1 MSDDGGLITRL
12 PFRDTRLPVRT
23 RVADLLARLSL
34 DERIAM
40 LHQFAPG
47 VERLGL
53 APFRTGQ
60 EALHGVAWMGPA
72 TVFPQAVGLGATWN
86 PELVRR
92 VGEAVGREARAM
104 RARDPRVGLNVWS
117 PTVNPL
123 RDPRWGRNEEGYAED
138 PCLTSALATAYTRG
152 LRGDHPERWRTA
164 PVLKHWLAHNNE
176 TDRDTTSSSVRP
188 RVLHEYDLA
197 AFRGAVRAGAVA
209 GVMPAYN
216 LVNGRPNHLS
226 PYLREQLRTWTDQE
240 LVVCSD
246 AGAPS
251 NLVDSEHYFDSHA
264 EAIAAALLAGVD
276 SFTDHDQDASK
287 TIARVRGALERGL
300 IDASTV
306 DTAVGRLLTMRCGLG
321 EFDEC
326 DEPEGAAGGIDGA
339 FDTPAHRALALE
351 AAEQAVV
358 LLANDGLLPLSESGV
373 RTLAVV
379 GPLADECKL
388 DWYSGSLIRRS
399 SPREAL
405 AERLGADRVVFA
417 DGLDTVRL
425 RTAAG
430 WVRVPD
436 AGAEGE
442 RPVLPVLRVRSAE
455 EGPTDEGPTG
465 EGPADEGSLNPAH
478 TAGRTDLPP
487 LTVGDTPTE
496 LSLADWGGGVLTL
509 RAPSGRYLTV
519 ADDGFVRAAAERPGG
534 WVVQETFTLE
544 AHRDGHLLRH
554 MGTGGYV
561 CVAAGALKVAERDSD
576 AEGTVFRL
584 EVVERGEDAVARAA
598 ARADAVVV
606 VAGNDPHIGG
616 RETEDRTTLALPAQQ
631 ERLWR
636 AAHAANPR
644 TALVL
649 TSSYPYAVGEA
660 ADALPA
666 LLWTAH
672 GGQAAGTALARVLFG
687 DISPAGRLPQTWY
700 ASHDDLPD
708 LLDYDIIAAR
718 ATYLYFDGA
727 PLFPFG
733 HGLSYTDFSYG
744 ELSVRRAAG
753 LTVACEVTNSGPC
766 DGDEVVQI
774 YASAPGPSRV
784 PLPHR
789 RLIAH
794 RRVRLRRGER
804 VRLFFTVPV
813 EDALGFWDVAHGR
826 WTVDPGTYEIHA
838 GASSADL
845 RATATVT
852 VEGPPP
858 APRPVLRRGLEAAD
872 YDAADGIVLVDRT
885 KVRGDAVA
893 RRDDAV
899 GRLLFRACD
908 FGAGAT
914 SMTVEAAR
922 DAAAAGA
929 GAEDDATVGVH
940 LADGTTLATVAVPP
954 TGGRYTYTTV
964 RAVLPTSPT
973 GVQDL
978 HITLRGGLR
987 LARLGFSG

>member
-1 MSDDGGLITRL
+1 MMSDNGGLITRP
-12 PFRDTRLPVRT
+12 PFRDARLPVRT
-23 RVADLLARLSL
+23 RVADLLARLTL

-86 PELVRR
+86 PQLVRR

-117 PTVNPL
+117 PTVNLL

-164 PVLKHWLAHNNE
+164 PILKHWLAHNNE

-188 RVLHEYDLA
+188 RILHEYDLA
-197 AFRGAVRAGAVA
+197 AFRGPVRAGAVA

-216 LVNGRPNHLS
+216 LVNGRPNHVS

-251 NLVDSEHYFDSHA
+251 NLVDSEHYFDTHE
-264 EAIAAALLAGVD
+264 EAVAAALLAGVD

-306 DTAVGRLLTMRCGLG
+306 DTAVRRLLTMRCALG
-321 EFDEC
+321 EFDEP
-326 DEPEGAAGGIDGA
+326 DEPDGWAGGA

-358 LLANDGLLPLSESGV
+358 LLANDGLLPLSESAV

-436 AGAEGE
+436 A
-442 RPVLPVLRVRSAE
+442 AE
-455 EGPTDEGPTG
+455 EGGGPAD
-465 EGPADEGSLNPAH
+465 EGPADEGSAEGGSLDPAH
-478 TAGRTDLPP
+478 AAGRTDLPP

-519 ADDGFVRAAAERPGG
+519 AGDGFVRAAAERPGG
-534 WVVQETFTLE
+534 WVVQETYRLE
-544 AHRDGHLLRH
+544 AHRGGHLLRH

-561 CVAAGALKVAERDSD
+561 CVAAGGLKVAERDSG

-649 TSSYPYAVGEA
+649 TAGYPYAVGEA

-687 DISPAGRLPQTWY
+687 DVSPAGRLPQTWY

-708 LLDYDIIAAR
+708 PLDYDIIASR

-744 ELSVRRAAG
+744 ELSVRREAD
-753 LTVACEVTNSGPC
+753 LTVECEVTNSGPY
-766 DGDEVVQI
+766 DGDEVVQL
-774 YASAPGPSRV
+774 YASAPASRV
-784 PLPHR
+784 PLPHH

-845 RATATVT
+845 RTTATVT

-858 APRPVLRRGLEAAD
+858 APRPVLRRGPEAAD
-872 YDAADGIVLVDRT
+872 YDAADGIVMVDRA

-893 RRDDAV
+893 CRDGAV

-914 SMTVEAAR
+914 SMTVEAAH
-922 DAAAAGA
+922 DAAGSAAG
-929 GAEDDATVGVH
+929 DDARVEVH

-964 RAVLPTSPT
+964 RAALRTPPT

-978 HITLRGGLR
+978 HITLRGNLR

>member
-1 MSDDGGLITRL
+1 MSGCQASDVTTPPFPAFRDPRL
-12 PFRDTRLPVRT
+12 PIGK
-23 RVADLLARLSL
+23 RVADLLTRLTL

-40 LHQFAPG
+40 LHQFAPA

-72 TVFPQAVGLGATWN
+72 TVFPQAVGLGATWH
-86 PELVRR
+86 PGLLRR
-92 VGEAVGREARAM
+92 IGEAVADEVRAM
-104 RARDPRVGLNVWS
+104 HAHDERIGLNVWA
-117 PTVNPL
+117 PVVNLL

-138 PCLTSALATAYTRG
+138 PYLTSALATAYTRG
-152 LRGDHPERWRTA
+152 LRGDDPDRWRTA

-176 TDRDTTSSSVRP
+176 TRRDTTSSSVRP

-216 LVNGRPNHLS
+216 LVNGRPNHVS
-226 PYLREQLRTWTDQE
+226 PYLREQLRTWTEQE

-251 NLVDSEHYFDSHA
+251 NLVDSEHYFDTHE
-264 EAIAAALLAGVD
+264 EAVAAALLAGVD

-287 TIARVRGALERGL
+287 TVERVRGALRRGL
-300 IDASTV
+300 IDASVV
-306 DTAVGRLLTMRCGLG
+306 DAAVRRLLTMRFALG
-321 EFDEC
+321 EFDPPA
-326 DEPEGAAGGIDGA
+326 EPAEAAG
-339 FDTPAHRALALE
+339 FDTPTHRALALE

-358 LLANDGLLPLSESGV
+358 LLKNDGLLPLSDATAGTV
-373 RTLAVV
+373 AVV
-379 GPLADECKL
+379 GPLADACRL

-399 SPREAL
+399 TPREAL
-405 AERLGADRVVFA
+405 VERLGAERVVFVE
-417 DGLDTVRL
+417 GTDTVRL

-436 AGAEGE
+436 TAVEE
-442 RPVLPVLRVRSAE
+442 RAQ
-455 EGPTDEGPTG
+455 
-465 EGPADEGSLNPAH
+465 EGSFNPAH

-487 LTVGDTPTE
+487 VTLGPAPTD
-496 LSLADWGGGVLTL
+496 LALADWGGGVLTL
-509 RAPSGRYLTV
+509 CAPSGRYLTV
-519 ADDGFVRAAAERPGG
+519 AEDGFVRAAAEQPEG

-544 AHRDGHLLRH
+544 RHGEGHLLRH
-554 MGTGGYV
+554 RGTGGYV
-561 CVAAGALKVAERDSD
+561 CVAAEGLKVAAPGGSD
-576 AEGTVFRL
+576 GAPEVAETAGPAVFTL

-598 ARADAVVV
+598 AGATTVLVL
-606 VAGNDPHIGG
+606 AGNDPHING

-649 TSSYPYAVGEA
+649 VSSYPYAVGEA

-672 GGQAAGTALARVLFG
+672 GGQAAGTGLARVLFG
-687 DISPAGRLPQTWY
+687 DVSPAGRLPQTWY
-700 ASHDDLPD
+700 AAEEELPD
-708 LLDYDIIAAR
+708 LLDYDIIASR

-733 HGLSYTDFSYG
+733 HGLSYTRFDYG
-744 ELSVRRAAG
+744 DLSVQRIESEGGADA
-753 LTVACEVTNSGPC
+753 LTVECEITNVGPC

-774 YASAPGPSRV
+774 YLGAPGARV
-784 PLPHR
+784 PRPHR

-794 RRVRLRRGER
+794 RRVHLRQGETA
-804 VRLFFTVPV
+804 RLFFTVPA
-813 EDALGFWDVAHGR
+813 EEALGFWDVAHGR
-826 WTVDPGTYEIHA
+826 WAVDPGTYEIHA
-838 GASSADL
+838 GASSADI
-845 RATATVT
+845 RRTATIT
-852 VEGPPP
+852 VDGPPP
-858 APRPVLRRGLEAAD
+858 APRPVLERGLTAAD
-872 YDAADGIVLVDRT
+872 FDSADGITLVDLT

-893 RRDDAV
+893 CGDDTV
-899 GRLLFRACD
+899 GRLLFRGCD
-908 FGAGAT
+908 FGAGART
-914 SMTVEAAR
+914 VTVEAAHAETTG
-922 DAAAAGA
+922 AAAV
-929 GAEDDATVGVH
+929 ELHLSDD
-940 LADGTTLATVAVPP
+940 TTLATVAIPP
-954 TGGRYTYTTV
+954 TGGPYRYTTV
-964 RAVLPTSPT
+964 GAALPTPPS
-973 GVQDL
+973 GVHDL
-978 HITLRGGLR
+978 HITLRGALR

>member
-1 MSDDGGLITRL
+1 MSDDGDLITRP
-12 PFRDTRLPVRT
+12 PFRDPPFRDPRLPVRT
-23 RVADLLARLSL
+23 RVEDLLARLTP

-40 LHQFAPG
+40 LHQYAPG

-138 PCLTSALATAYTRG
+138 PYLTSALATAYTRG
-152 LRGDHPERWRTA
+152 LRGDHPDRWRTA

-216 LVNGRPNHLS
+216 LVNGRPNHVS
-226 PYLREQLRTWTDQE
+226 PYLREHLRTWTDQE

-251 NLVDSEHYFDSHA
+251 NLVDSEHYFDTHE
-264 EAIAAALLAGVD
+264 EAIAAALRAGVD
-276 SFTDHDQDASK
+276 SFTDHDQNPSK
-287 TIARVRGALERGL
+287 TIARVRGALARGL
-300 IDASTV
+300 IDVSTV
-306 DTAVGRLLTMRCGLG
+306 DTAVRRLLGMRCALG
-321 EFDEC
+321 EFDE
-326 DEPEGAAGGIDGA
+326 PGGQPTELDGA

-358 LLANDGLLPLSESGV
+358 LLTNDGLLPLSESAV

-388 DWYSGSLIRRS
+388 DWYSGSLIHRG

-436 AGAEGE
+436 PAAE
-442 RPVLPVLRVRSAE
+442 
-455 EGPTDEGPTG
+455 DEGPA
-465 EGPADEGSLNPAH
+465 EPSGSLDPAR
-478 TAGRTDLPP
+478 TAGRTDPPP
-487 LTVGDTPTE
+487 LTVGGTPTD

-519 ADDGFVRAAAERPGG
+519 AEDGFVRAVAEQPGG

-544 AHRDGHLLRH
+544 AHPDGHLLRH
-554 MGTGGYV
+554 LGTGGYV
-561 CVAAGALKVAERDSD
+561 CVAAGGLKVAERDGG
-576 AEGTVFRL
+576 EEGTGTVFRL

-631 ERLWR
+631 RRLWR

-649 TSSYPYAVGEA
+649 TSSYPYAVAEA

-687 DISPAGRLPQTWY
+687 DVSPAGRLPQTWY
-700 ASHDDLPD
+700 ASDHDLPD
-708 LLDYDIIAAR
+708 PLDYDIIASR

-733 HGLSYTDFSYG
+733 HGLSYTAFAYG
-744 ELSVRRAAG
+744 ELSVRRETE
-753 LTVACEVTNSGPC
+753 LTVECEVANSGPC
-766 DGDEVVQI
+766 DGEEVVQI
-774 YASAPGPSRV
+774 YASAPGSRV

-858 APRPVLRRGLEAAD
+858 PPRPVLRRGLEAAD
-872 YDAADGIVLVDRT
+872 YDAADGIVLVDRA

-893 RRDDAV
+893 CRDDAV

-908 FGAGAT
+908 FGAGAMA
-914 SMTVEAAR
+914 MTVEAAY
-922 DAAAAGA
+922 DSA
-929 GAEDDATVGVH
+929 GAEHDAMVEAH
-940 LADGTTLATVAVPP
+940 LADGTTLATAAVPP
-954 TGGRYTYTTV
+954 TGGRYLYTTV
-964 RAVLPTSPT
+964 RAALPTPPT
-973 GVQDL
+973 GVHDL
-978 HITLRGGLR
+978 HITLRGGGLR

>member
-1 MSDDGGLITRL
+1 MSDDGGLITRP

-23 RVADLLARLSL
+23 RVADLLARLTL

-117 PTVNPL
+117 PTVNLL

-216 LVNGRPNHLS
+216 LVNGRPNHVS

-251 NLVDSEHYFDSHA
+251 NLVDSEHYFDTHE
-264 EAIAAALLAGVD
+264 EAVAAALLAGVD

-306 DTAVGRLLTMRCGLG
+306 DTAVGRLLAMRCALG
-321 EFDEC
+321 ELDEL
-326 DEPEGAAGGIDGA
+326 DEFEGAAGGIDGA

-399 SPREAL
+399 TPREAL

-436 AGAEGE
+436 AAAEGE
-442 RPVLPVLRVRSAE
+442 GPAE
-455 EGPTDEGPTG
+455 EGPTDEGPTD
-465 EGPADEGSLNPAH
+465 EVPADEGSLDPAQ

-487 LTVGDTPTE
+487 LTVGDTPTD

-554 MGTGGYV
+554 LGTGGYV
-561 CVAAGALKVAERDSD
+561 CVAAGGLKVAERDGSK
-576 AEGTVFRL
+576 EETVFRL

-606 VAGNDPHIGG
+606 VAGNDPQIGG

-649 TSSYPYAVGEA
+649 TSSYPYAVGDA

-687 DISPAGRLPQTWY
+687 DVSPAGRLPQTWY
-700 ASHDDLPD
+700 ASHDELPD
-708 LLDYDIIAAR
+708 LLDYDIIASR

-744 ELSVRRAAG
+744 ELSVRREAG
-753 LTVACEVTNSGPC
+753 LTVECEVTNSGPY

-774 YASAPGPSRV
+774 YASAPGSRV

-804 VRLFFTVPV
+804 VRLFFTVPI

-872 YDAADGIVLVDRT
+872 YDVADGIVLVDRT

-893 RRDDAV
+893 CRDDAV

-914 SMTVEAAR
+914 SMNVEAAR
-922 DAAAAGA
+922 DAAGAGA
-929 GAEDDATVGVH
+929 GDDATVEVH
-940 LADGTTLATVAVPP
+940 LADGTTLATVSVPP
-954 TGGRYTYTTV
+954 TGGRYAYT
-964 RAVLPTSPT
+964 AVHAALPTPPT

-987 LARLGFSG
+987 LARLGFSD